1 MEEARLKRPLLIL
14 PFPGQP
20 VERSKKSPP
29 RDMISRPSRER
40 QAQKLGPRFTSLQE
54 TFEARRSRM
63 TVEAAGITPEEVLV
77 LKTAGSV
84 EDFIGA
90 VQKITGMEWLG
101 EIEEEDIPPDDDF
114 FALDDKGHRKLE
126 KTLRGRIFLVFSNQ
140 QALNQ
145 MLSLWQRWQRGEHLP
160 HGLSKWIKVFDNL
173 LDIHPWGVNERLLET
188 DILDDWRARVEHG
201 ETVIPCE
208 VELWFRRD
216 PMVRAAAQSR
226 VVDLFSAMQGRIIQ
240 EAVIED
246 IAYHALLV
254 ELPIASVSQLIEKGN
269 NDIAFIQCEQIQY
282 FRATGQMAA
291 ILPGDERTTEEDH
304 IPEPGMHLGDPV
316 VALLDGLP
324 LQSHKRL
331 LGRLRID
338 DPDGIE
344 LLYQAKE
351 RRHGTA
357 MASLIIHGDLNGNEG
372 PISRWLYVRP
382 ILQPNPHDWRLPRD
396 EVVPENSLV
405 VDIIHRAVRR
415 IFEGDGGEA
424 ATAPTV
430 CIINLSIGIKDRMFF
445 GALSPLARLLD
456 WLAWKYQ
463 VLFIVSAG
471 NHPYPLELGIAWDRY
486 RALAPQDRQT
496 QIIKSVAAS
505 ARNRRLL
512 SPAEAVNVLT
522 VAASHDDHSGAINLP
537 HAVEPY
543 IDQGLPSLFNAQ
555 GMGYR
560 RAIKPEILAPGGKVV
575 LLDPIAAAPNATCT
589 IYLGSLA
596 PGQKVASPGST
607 PGEMT
612 AVWHTRGTSNAAA
625 LVSRAST
632 ILYDV
637 LEELRRGPGGD
648 LIDAIPMSL
657 WLKVLLAHA
666 SEWGAAGGILD
677 NILRSPENSRQFKQ
691 YLTRLLGYGLINPAQ
706 VRECAEYRVT
716 ALSGGGIGKD
726 QAHIHQFPLPPSLS
740 GQHCW
745 RRLTITLAWLTPV
758 NPMNQKWRRAALW
771 FEPPKELLQ
780 VNRKQ
785 ADWQAVKRGTI
796 QHEVLEGE
804 QASPFVDGDNLEIK
818 VNCTEDAG
826 SLEDFIPYAL
836 ATTLEVKEDIGIPL
850 YSEVQ
855 VRVHAA
861 RIRVTPE

>member
-1 MEEARLKRPLLIL
+1 
-14 PFPGQP
+14 
-20 VERSKKSPP
+20 
-29 RDMISRPSRER
+29 MISRPSRER
-40 QAQKLGPRFTSLQE
+40 QAQRIEPRLTALQE
-54 TFEARRSRM
+54 TFDARRTRV
-63 TVEAAGITPEEVLV
+63 TVEATGVTPEEVLV

-90 VQKITGMEWLG
+90 VQKIEGMEWLG

-126 KTLRGRIFLVFSNQ
+126 KALRGRILLVFSNQ

-145 MLSLWQRWQRGEHLP
+145 MLSLWQRWQKGESLP
-160 HGLSKWIKVFDNL
+160 HGLNKWNRAFDLL

-188 DILDDWRARVEHG
+188 GILDDWRKRIEHN

-208 VELWFRRD
+208 VELWFRHN
-216 PMVRAAAQSR
+216 PSVRAASRSR
-226 VVDLFSAMQGRIIQ
+226 VVDLFTAMQGRVLQ
-240 EAVIED
+240 EAIIED

-254 ELPIASVSQLIEKGN
+254 ELPVASISQLIEKAN
-269 NDIAFIQCEQIQY
+269 NDIAFVQCEQIQY

-291 ILPGDERTTEEDH
+291 ILSGDERGTDEGP
-304 IPEPGMHLGDPV
+304 IPEPEIPMGDPV

-324 LQSHKRL
+324 LQSHNRL

-344 LLYQAKE
+344 LLYQARE

-357 MASLIIHGDLNGNEG
+357 MASLILHGDLNGNEG
-372 PISRWLYVRP
+372 GISRWLYVRP
-382 ILQPNPHDWRLPRD
+382 ILQPNPHGWWLPRD
-396 EVVPENSLV
+396 EVVPENTLV
-405 VDIIHRAVRR
+405 VDIVHRAVRR
-415 IFEGDGGEA
+415 IFEGEGGEPP
-424 ATAPTV
+424 TAPTV
-430 CIINLSIGIKDRMFF
+430 CVINLSIGIKDRMFF

-456 WLAWKYQ
+456 WLSWKYQ

-471 NHPYPLELGIAWDRY
+471 NHADPLELGIKWDDY
-486 RALAPQDRQT
+486 KALAPHERQT
-496 QIIKSVAAS
+496 LAIKSVAAG
-505 ARNRRLL
+505 ARYRRLL

-522 VAASHDDHSGAINLP
+522 VGGIHDDHSGEINLP
-537 HAVEPY
+537 RALDPY
-543 IDQGLPSLFNAQ
+543 IDPDLPSLFNAQ

-560 RAIKPEILAPGGKVV
+560 RAIKPEILNSGGKVA
-575 LLDPIAAAPNATCT
+575 LMEPILTNPNATCA

-596 PGQKVASPGST
+596 PGHKVAAPGST
-607 PGEMT
+607 PGELT

-625 LVSRAST
+625 LSSRAGAV
-632 ILYDV
+632 LYDI
-637 LEELRRGPGGD
+637 LEELRTGLGGE
-648 LIDAIPMSL
+648 LIDVVPMSL

-666 SEWGAAGGILD
+666 SEWGSGEDVLD
-677 NILRSPENSRQFKQ
+677 ILRTPENSRQFRQ
-691 YLTRLLGYGLINPAQ
+691 YLTRLLGYGAINPNK

-716 ALSGGGIGKD
+716 ALSGGRIGKD

-745 RRLTITLAWLTPV
+745 RRLAITLAWITPV
-758 NPMNQKWRRAALW
+758 NPMNQRWRRAALW
-771 FEPPKELLQ
+771 FEPPQDLLQ
-780 VNRKQ
+780 VKRKQ

-804 QASPFVDGDNLEIK
+804 QASAFVDGDNLEIK
-818 VNCTEDAG
+818 VNCTEDAR
-826 SLEDFIPYAL
+826 SLEDLIPYAL

-861 RIRVTPE
+861 RIKVTPE